1 MLVLINEPGLSKR
14 IVFDGKEILDSEYL
28 GKLITN
34 IVKIGQNPVITK
46 IFKYKAFSFYTN
58 NE

>member
-34 IVKIGQNPVITK
+34 IVKIGQNPVN
-46 IFKYKAFSFYTN
+46 YYN
-58 NE
+58 L